1 MRTLHL
7 LAYLTV
13 ITSTLGFICAVV
25 FAIHHGLAVTDVAMF
40 AVMYLVTSFGVEGGL
55 HRFFTHKSFSAGPV
69 MTVLLGITGSM
80 AAQGP
85 ILFWTSVHRRH
96 HAFADRDGDPHSPR
110 PVGHGGF
117 ARLKGIW
124 HGHMGWLFTVD
135 PTSWRWHRLVPELL
149 RDRTVVRLNE
159 LYPLWVL
166 LGLAVPTLAGLLLD
180 GSARGALG
188 GFLWGGLA
196 RMFVLHH
203 VTWSVNS
210 LGHLFGNR
218 PHRTR
223 DRSHNIAS
231 LATITVGG
239 SWHNN
244 HHAQPSV
251 AHNRQGFWQF
261 DLTGTVIR
269 LLDRVGVVHDV
280 RYPVRRFPEA
290 EGATR

>member
-1 MRTLHL
+1 MRILRL
-7 LAYLTV
+7 LAYVTV
-13 ITSTLGFICAVV
+13 ITSTLGFAGAVAFSV
-25 FAIHHGLAVTDVAMF
+25 HYGLTGTDLALF
-40 AVMYLVTSFGVEGGL
+40 AVMYLLTSFGVEGGL
-55 HRFFTHKSFSAGPV
+55 HRFFTHKSYSAGPV
-69 MTVLLGITGSM
+69 MTVLLGIAGSM

-85 ILFWTSVHRRH
+85 ILFWASVHRRH

-135 PTSWRWHRLVPELL
+135 PGSWRWHRLVPELL
-149 RDRTVVRLNE
+149 RDRTVVRLNR
-159 LYPLWVL
+159 LYPVWVL
-166 LGLAVPTLAGLLLD
+166 LGLAVPTLAGLLFD
-180 GSARGALG
+180 GGVRGALG
-188 GFLWGGLA
+188 GLLWGGLA
-196 RMFVLHH
+196 RMFALHH

-210 LGHLFGNR
+210 FGHLVGNR

-244 HHAQPSV
+244 HHAQPAL

-261 DLTGTVIR
+261 DLTGTIIR
-269 LLDRVGVVHDV
+269 LLDRAGLVHDV
-280 RYPVRRFPEA
+280 RYPVRRVPK
-290 EGATR
+290 GVTR

>member
-1 MRTLHL
+1 MFS
-7 LAYLTV
+7 AYY
-13 ITSTLGFICAVV
+13 
-25 FAIHHGLAVTDVAMF
+25 GLSFNDVSLF
-40 AVMYLVTSFGVEGGL
+40 VVMYLITSFGVEGGL
-55 HRFFTHKSFSAGPV
+55 HRYFTHRAFTGGPV
-69 MTVLLGITGSM
+69 VTVLTGIAGSM

-85 ILFWTSVHRRH
+85 ILFWVSVHRRH
-96 HAFADRDGDPHSPR
+96 HAYTDREGDPHSPR
-110 PVGHGGF
+110 PVGSGPLS
-117 ARLKGIW
+117 RLKGFW

-135 PTSWRWHRLVPELL
+135 PASWHWHRLVPELL
-149 RDRTVVRLNE
+149 RDRTVVRLNR

-166 LGLAVPTLAGLLLD
+166 LGLVIPAAAGMALEGSVHGAVGGL
-180 GSARGALG
+180 
-188 GFLWGGLA
+188 LWGGFA

-210 LGHLFGNR
+210 LGHLFGDR

-244 HHAQPSV
+244 HHARPSL

-261 DLTGTVIR
+261 DPTGAIIH
-269 LLDRVGVVHDV
+269 LLDRAGLIHDV
-280 RYPVRRFPEA
+280 RYPARRVA
-290 EGATR
+290 KGSAR